1 MLKTKEITLIAILTT
16 ILFVQEQLLSFIPN
30 IQLTFLLIVIYSKVL
45 GLSKTLIIIV
55 LHVILDTLINGSF
68 TPLIIVPMLI
78 GYSMVPITLQV
89 LFKNAKIPLFLALFG
104 IVFACLYSISFMI
117 INVLILDIKLLTYIV
132 ADIPFTII
140 LAMSNF
146 LTILWLYE
154 PLSKLLIRIIQKD
167 N

>member
-78 GYSMVPITLQV
+78 GYSMAPITLQV
-89 LFKNAKIPLFLALFG
+89 LFKNAKTPLFLALFG
-104 IVFACLYSISFMI
+104 IVFACLYSISFVI